1 MAIWE
6 FSLHAWWE
14 LKPSFTEWVTLIL
27 EISQIY
33 FIIKHHLRLT
43 DDKLY
48 TQHFFCGKY
57 LIPGFKIFLHWL
69 YSEKKIIMNYIST
82 LYSFGLFI
90 HDTSSLL
97 TNNNITSS
105 SNQILNIGGQYKSL
119 CPNVKTSIPWNY
131 KNNPLCGRIVFLIVE
146 IFHFHFVIVCCTCV
160 NPLTPTLPLFCY
172 KSFFFC
178 KKKINPL

>member
-1 MAIWE
+1 MYNRFIDALSQYGLVYIQNIFVLWTLTVKKMAIWE
-6 FSLHAWWE
+6 FFLHEWWE

-69 YSEKKIIMNYIST
+69 YSEKKNYHELYFHSIFIWIIYT
-82 LYSFGLFI
+82 WHKFI
-90 HDTSSLL
+90 
-97 TNNNITSS
+97 
-105 SNQILNIGGQYKSL
+105 
-119 CPNVKTSIPWNY
+119 
-131 KNNPLCGRIVFLIVE
+131 
-146 IFHFHFVIVCCTCV
+146 
-160 NPLTPTLPLFCY
+160 
-172 KSFFFC
+172 
-178 KKKINPL
+178 INK